1 MSGNDKRKIP
11 GGIGSAALVNLSGL
25 IIGTLE
31 DFVNCPT
38 VLCVMARSNHAPL
51 APTCRQGGAPF
62 PELKQSPAAGL
73 RSRRRHIVIRTS
85 SAPMEIWP
93 GDSALRTSP
102 SPTNDETTDE
112 HGAAQPQPK
121 KISPRTREDASWE
134 PTHLACSVNREAV
147 STLEACAPRD
157 GLRVLGSL
165 R

>member
-25 IIGTLE
+25 IIGTVV
-31 DFVNCPT
+31 DFVNRPA

-85 SAPMEIWP
+85 SAQAQILLERFSTENTVQAHPQPMTKP
-93 GDSALRTSP
+93 QM
-102 SPTNDETTDE
+102 NTDE

-121 KISPRTREDASWE
+121 AISPQRRGVRPWE
-134 PTHLACSVNREAV
+134 RTHLACSVNRETV
-147 STLEACAPRD
+147 STLEA
-157 GLRVLGSL
+157 
-165 R
+165 